1 MMNLKQK
8 RPVRSSIELTPLEIA
23 LSAVDFLETLGR
35 EIGRENQHSFES
47 RRATPA
53 ACEVFF
59 DSFLQRP
66 RGSAVEAGRLEA

>member
-1 MMNLKQK
+1 MNLKQK
-8 RPVRSSIELTPLEIA
+8 RPVRSSIELTPSEIA